1 MSASNNRSKDRG
13 VRGNNDRDER
23 GRKEDEVTIQIVKSV
38 LTKIQAWNLSRLK
51 KLEMALSHASSPQDL
66 KKALTQSLKTTSP
79 QLQTTQEP
87 DPDILASNDGESHSQ
102 VEESLQHAQVE
113 QPTSNTN
120 FIFVQTVSGNKEGFT
135 KRQIKGAEAARD
147 FITVP
152 MEQMKLPREVFL
164 TLDIFFVTN
173 KIHFFLTLS
182 RNICYTAV
190 NHLAGRTVSQIFQ
203 AFTSF
208 DAEHFADDEEP
219 PSVQTLN
226 PLADPHFA
234 DDEAPPSVATL
245 NPIEALPAAAHDV
258 HLPGVDGAAIPG
270 SDDFLELPGV
280 DESEFPAPDPVETA
294 ALDATAAPPVFD
306 TEAVAQ
312 APMAQPAV
320 TNAARRYSEISVAD
334 PDTAIP
340 AVDEAAI
347 TGVDDDVELLR
358 WG

>member
-1 MSASNNRSKDRG
+1 MSASKDRSKDRG

-219 PSVQTLN
+219 LSVETLN
-226 PLADPHFA
+226 PLADR
-234 DDEAPPSVATL
+234 S
-245 NPIEALPAAAHDV
+245 ALC
-258 HLPGVDGAAIPG
+258 
-270 SDDFLELPGV
+270 
-280 DESEFPAPDPVETA
+280 
-294 ALDATAAPPVFD
+294 
-306 TEAVAQ
+306 
-312 APMAQPAV
+312 
-320 TNAARRYSEISVAD
+320 R
-334 PDTAIP
+334 
-340 AVDEAAI
+340 
-347 TGVDDDVELLR
+347 
-358 WG
+358 